1 MLATFYFIDSGLLE
15 LLSPIKYEHGGI
27 NLLKFCQLFF
37 VTFLIINASQINK
50 SYSQDLVDDISSPI
64 ELGDS
69 AEMFTET
76 IRIIGRSRKVF
87 ILTNTNQM
95 LNKGDFITLVLNQR
109 DAVARALVAKSH
121 DGSAGIKILKVYSLK
136 RWALMRKNLD
146 LKILKGDDSALF
158 KKVVPKKSVEEDDE
172 QFGINSEEDLYND
185 SNLMGEDL
193 DLLGNNTR
201 LIKPDNL
208 VSAGYSQYTFKNT
221 IKDDEIT
228 TGNQWSGGWAY
239 QFADN
244 IWFEGIFGTVTLD
257 SIPVESTQTV
267 ISNYT
272 FRLKYTFQ
280 APLYSYFMP
289 YVGFQIISVSSPQAG
304 DTSVVAD
311 ADAENEL
318 IDSLKTN
325 QIVAGITILRRL
337 VPGWFI
343 QLDLGNDILRL
354 GFAIEF

>member
-1 MLATFYFIDSGLLE
+1 MCLRGLLDR
-15 LLSPIKYEHGGI
+15 LSPIKYGHGGI
-27 NLLKFCQLFF
+27 NLLKFCQLFTVF
-37 VTFLIINASQINK
+37 FLLVNALHLNK
-50 SYSQDLVDDISSPI
+50 SYSQDLVDDISAPI

-95 LNKGDFITLVLNQR
+95 LNKGDFVTIVLNER

-136 RWALMRKNLD
+136 RWALMKQNLD
-146 LKILKGDDSALF
+146 VQILKGDDSALF
-158 KKVVPKKSVEEDDE
+158 RKTKPKKSEDDE
-172 QFGINSEEDLYND
+172 TNGIENEEDLYND
-185 SNLMGEDL
+185 TALLED
-193 DLLGNNTR
+193 DIGLLNKNHR

-208 VSAGYSQYTFKNT
+208 VSAGYSQFTFVNT
-221 IKDDEIT
+221 ANNDET
-228 TGNQWSGGWAY
+228 QSGAMWSGTWAY

-244 IWFEGIFGTVTLD
+244 FWFESLYGRVSLD
-257 SIPVESTQTV
+257 DVPASGTQTV

-280 APLYSYFMP
+280 APLYSYIMP
-289 YVGFQIISVSSPQAG
+289 YVGFQTQQVSSPNAG
-304 DTSVVAD
+304 DNTD
-311 ADAENEL
+311 ATEAAAELEL
-318 IDSLKTN
+318 IANLEVNSV
-325 QIVAGITILRRL
+325 IGGITILRRL
-337 VPGWFI
+337 VPGWFVSV
-343 QLDLGNDILRL
+343 DLGTDILRL